1 LPKSTFKRFRSAV
14 LWLTW
19 LGFASRLI
27 VPAGYMP
34 AAPGEGGY
42 IRLCPAGPAG
52 ALVNAVSPER
62 TAHHH
67 ESGQHHGE
75 SPNHDHGGGQGYDTE
90 YCPAGAFFSAAVAVP
105 AFDSQLRQLSFA
117 RPVHGNAAFAA
128 LLRPVSGQP
137 RAPPVVQ
144 SA

>member
-14 LWLTW
+14 LWLSW

-34 AAPGEGGY
+34 ASPGEGGY

-62 TAHHH
+62 PAHHH

-90 YCPAGAFFSAAVAVP
+90 YCPAGAFFGAAVAVP
-105 AFDSQLRQLSFA
+105 GFDASILQLQFA
-117 RPVHGNAAFAA
+117 RPADHDTAIATAPR
-128 LLRPVSGQP
+128 LRSHQA
-137 RAPPVVQ
+137 RAPPV
-144 SA
+144 SLS